1 MSAEPEETSDWQG
14 LVCPYCEYLD
24 RDAFELARD
33 GSSGETECKQC
44 DRKFEWSI
52 ETYTT
57 YCGKPIAKEGE

>member
-1 MSAEPEETSDWQG
+1 MSGQHEETSDWQG

-33 GSSGETECKQC
+33 GDSGETECKSC

-57 YCGKPIAKEGE
+57 YYGKPIAKEGE